1 MTARH
6 TSRTTTRTTFRLAA
20 AAGVVAAALTS
31 GVPLAAAG
39 TGADGHAAAQEAYL
53 AYQSSRAQTA
63 HDSQWSTPL
72 EEYVRVLIYW
82 HNHPNWGFG
91 H

>member
-1 MTARH
+1 MTAR
-6 TSRTTTRTTFRLAA
+6 TSTRTAFRLAA

-31 GVPLAAAG
+31 GAPLAVAG
-39 TGADGHAAAQEAYL
+39 TGTGAEGQAAAQDAYL
-53 AYQSSRAQTA
+53 AFQSSRVQAA
-63 HDSQWSTPL
+63 HDSQGSTPL

-91 H
+91 D

>member
-1 MTARH
+1 MTAR
-6 TSRTTTRTTFRLAA
+6 TTTHNAFRFAA
-20 AAGVVAAALTS
+20 AAGVVAVALTS
-31 GVPLAAAG
+31 GAPAIAG

-53 AYQSSRAQTA
+53 AFQSSRAQA
-63 HDSQWSTPL
+63 ALDSQGSTPL